1 MNKKKRARK
10 TARFVQKLKDAG
22 KYRDPSTLDPERW
35 LAKED
40 RTVNRRRKKNVVSIT
55 GVGAQGE
62 HVSQAEMDKYDAKK
76 RREHPEMV
84 QKVVVDKALMRHR
97 RGRKGRK

>member
-1 MNKKKRARK
+1 MKKRARK
-10 TARFVQKLKDAG
+10 TAKFIAKLKAEG
-22 KYRDPSTLDPERW
+22 RYREPNTLDAERW

-40 RTVNRRRKKNVVSIT
+40 RTSMKRRNKKMTVSAT

-76 RREHPEMV
+76 RKENPEPV
-84 QKVVVDKALMRHR
+84 HKVVVDKSGMRR
-97 RGRKGRK
+97 TKGRKGKKH